1 MMGAIQTG
9 ARRNLEAVA
18 PPPGDILVPG
28 HDIPMVQKD
37 GRPEYP
43 GAQEATVTAWF
54 DDDQE
59 TMETMTSFD
68 LTVA

>member
-1 MMGAIQTG
+1 MIFP
-9 ARRNLEAVA
+9 V
-18 PPPGDILVPG
+18 
-28 HDIPMVQKD
+28 VQKH

-43 GAQEATVTAWF
+43 GAREATITAWF

-59 TMETMTSFD
+59 TMTSFD

>member
-1 MMGAIQTG
+1 MMGAIRT
-9 ARRNLEAVA
+9 AHERHLEAGA
-18 PPPGDILVPG
+18 PPPGRHPVPG

-43 GAQEATVTAWF
+43 GAREAAMTAWF

-59 TMETMTSFD
+59 TMTSFD

>member
-1 MMGAIQTG
+1 MMGAIQT
-9 ARRNLEAVA
+9 AHDRHLEAGGA
-18 PPPGDILVPG
+18 ASRPTSWFPAMIFPL
-28 HDIPMVQKD
+28 VQKD

-43 GAQEATVTAWF
+43 EAREATITAWF

-59 TMETMTSFD
+59 TMKSFH